1 MKPLLSGKPFIRDRI
16 TISEKGEILRS
27 ESETAETLN
36 SFSSDKVKYLNI
48 SRYTEFDT
56 VT

>member
-1 MKPLLSGKPFIRDRI
+1 MSYFTELV
-16 TISEKGEILRS
+16 TISEKGEILKS
-27 ESETAETLN
+27 EPETAETLN

-48 SRYTEFDT
+48 SRYIEFDP